1 MARKSKVSDSP
12 PELNEFKSQLT
23 GTSPEAIENEMIAL
37 AVREVEYRIRNH
49 IASSQELCH
58 YLKMGSEKERLEREK
73 LEAEVELQKAKTTA
87 IESGDDLKEIYTNC
101 INAITRYRGTAFE
114 EEA

>member
-12 PELNEFKSQLT
+12 SDQEEFISQLT

-49 IASSQELCH
+49 TASSQELVH
-58 YLKMGSEKERLEREK
+58 YLRMGSEKERLEREK
-73 LEAEVELQKAKTTA
+73 LEAEVELQKVKAAA
-87 IESGDDLKEIYTNC
+87 IESGKHMEELYENA
-101 INAITRYRGTAFE
+101 INAMKLYGGITE
-114 EEA
+114 E